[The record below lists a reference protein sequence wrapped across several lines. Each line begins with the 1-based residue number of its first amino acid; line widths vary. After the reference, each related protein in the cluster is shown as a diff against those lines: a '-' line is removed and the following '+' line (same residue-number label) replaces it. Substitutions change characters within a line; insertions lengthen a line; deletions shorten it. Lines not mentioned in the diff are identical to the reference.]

1 MDTVKSTL
9 QAVQTRIAAAAQLA
23 GRPAHDVTL
32 LAVSKNCTADAVRA
46 LAEAGQKAFGE
57 SYVQEA
63 VAKMAAL
70 ADMQLCWHFIGP
82 IQRNKTSQI
91 AAGFDWVHGV
101 DRAVI
106 AQRLSAARAPDQ
118 APLNICLQVN
128 VSGEASKSGVT
139 PEQLEALVAEVRDLP
154 GLRLRGLMTIPRA
167 TADVKEQRAQFA
179 RLRECLERM
188 NALGA
193 GMDTLSMGMSGDLE
207 AAIMEG
213 ATIVRVGTALFG
225 TRKKG

>member
-9 QAVQTRIAAAAQLA
+9 QAVQTRIAAAAKLA
-23 GRPAHDVTL
+23 GRPAQDVTL

-70 ADMQLCWHFIGP
+70 AGMQLCWHFIGP

-167 TADVKEQRAQFA
+167 TTDVGEQRTQFA

-207 AAIMEG
+207 AAIIEG